1 MDKHIDLFVRAHM
14 LMEQSRE
21 RCRTRQEWLTTRRA
35 LRQFARTTFTIE
47 LPMRAADVRT
57 TP

>member
-1 MDKHIDLFVRAHM
+1 MDKHIDLFVRVHM
-14 LMEQSRE
+14 LMEQIRE
-21 RCRTRQEWLTTRRA
+21 RCRTRQAWLTTSRA

-47 LPMRAADVRT
+47 LPMRVADMRT

>member
-1 MDKHIDLFVRAHM
+1 MDKHRDLFVRAHR

-21 RCRTRQEWLTTRRA
+21 RCQTRQAWLTTSRV
-35 LRQFARTTFTIE
+35 LRQCARTTFTIE
-47 LPMRAADVRT
+47 LPMRVADMRT